1 MAFRAGLVTRDG
13 AAGLRAR
20 EARRAADM
28 LRDALI
34 FALSV
39 TRRAGIMISFVLLY
53 FTNSY
58 LLVPSL
64 ARAYSRAFDA
74 RQSSDRYADYAASL
88 RPESENP
95 RASWDDFL

>member
-20 EARRAADM
+20 EALRAADM

-39 TRRAGIMISFVLLY
+39 TRRAGIMIGFVLLY
-53 FTNSY
+53 FTNSC
-58 LLVPSL
+58 
-64 ARAYSRAFDA
+64 
-74 RQSSDRYADYAASL
+74 
-88 RPESENP
+88 
-95 RASWDDFL
+95 